1 MMFPVVIQNMEWW
14 LAGCA
19 KGQMKVKRELTF
31 VLCVCGCGGRCGQY
45 LPTCRVTLFELL
57 LLYLV

>member
-31 VLCVCGCGGRCGQY
+31 VLCVGDVVNIFLHAG
-45 LPTCRVTLFELL
+45 
-57 LLYLV
+57 